1 MKNTGFEAEMA
12 LRHAAI
18 HDLVADK
25 GLMTVL
31 HIGDE
36 ATGVAVGTLGGGSH
50 PPSTLALALGSQR
63 TAREYFKHS
72 PPSPLEMENAIATV
86 EDEVMRARALFLKDA
101 RESRLYTTDAAIRE
115 IAHLSGVSEGARMQL
130 SLEAMERTFDRLA
143 AIALGRPASADSLP
157 ASNTFAATLLILREF
172 MHHLQFSSISI
183 E

>member
-36 ATGVAVGTLGGGSH
+36 ATGVAVGTLGGGGH

-63 TAREYFKHS
+63 TAR
-72 PPSPLEMENAIATV
+72 
-86 EDEVMRARALFLKDA
+86 
-101 RESRLYTTDAAIRE
+101 SRL
-115 IAHLSGVSEGARMQL
+115 ARFAPGRQL
-130 SLEAMERTFDRLA
+130 R
-143 AIALGRPASADSLP
+143 
-157 ASNTFAATLLILREF
+157 
-172 MHHLQFSSISI
+172 HHTGLCC
-183 E
+183 